1 MKPLSKIANEC
12 PIKEDIVIS
21 GISGRFPE
29 SDNMDEFAQKLFSGE
44 DMVTKDDRRWPV
56 EINDGLGSRTGK
68 LKSLDKF
75 DSSFFSML
83 TYLSHSMDPVSR
95 IVLETTYEA
104 FHDAGVCPHQIRGS
118 NTGVYFGINTIGK

>member
-1 MKPLSKIANEC
+1 MIVYFEPKFIHFSNRQTKI
-12 PIKEDIVIS
+12 K
-21 GISGRFPE
+21 
-29 SDNMDEFAQKLFSGE
+29 
-44 DMVTKDDRRWPV
+44 

-118 NTGVYFGINTIGK
+118 NTGVYFGINTIGMLK